1 MASGVTQ
8 RFLDALHA
16 LERDRKVEG
25 LVGLYAEGAEIGNVV
40 SPRRFAGPEGA
51 REFWTTY
58 RATFGE
64 MESTFRNVI
73 EGDGRSALEWTTT
86 GTSPDGKT
94 IEYAGVSI
102 LEIEG
107 DQITRFWAYF
117 NPSLLGHQLE
127 GRSS

>member
-8 RFLDALHA
+8 RFLDALAA
-16 LERDRKVEG
+16 LERDREVDG
-25 LVGLYAEGAEIGNVV
+25 LEALYAEGADIGNVV

-51 REFWTTY
+51 RDFWTTY

-64 MESTFRNVI
+64 MKSTFRSVVEV
-73 EGDGRSALEWTTT
+73 EGHSALEWTTS
-86 GTSPDGKT
+86 GTSPDGKPV
-94 IEYAGVSI
+94 EYAGVSM

-107 DQITRFWAYF
+107 DRITRFWAYF
-117 NPSLLGHQLE
+117 NPTELGHQLE

>member
-8 RFLDALHA
+8 RFLDALA
-16 LERDRKVEG
+16 KLERDREVEE
-25 LVGLYAEGAEIGNVV
+25 LVGLYGDEAEIGNVV

-51 REFWTTY
+51 RDFWTTY
-58 RATFGE
+58 RGTFDT
-64 MESTFRNVI
+64 MESTFSNVI
-73 EGDGRSALEWTTT
+73 VADGRSALEWTTT
-86 GTSPDGKT
+86 GTSPDGNR

-107 DQITRFWAYF
+107 ETITRFWAYF

-127 GRSS
+127 GRTT

>member
-1 MASGVTQ
+1 MANGVTQ
-8 RFLDALHA
+8 RFLDALRA
-16 LERDRKVEG
+16 LERDRQVEG

-86 GTSPDGKT
+86 GTSPDGKQ
-94 IEYAGVSI
+94 IAYAGVSI

-107 DQITRFWAYF
+107 DAITRFWAYF